1 VTGVVD
7 TIAGPVPRV
16 GAAWTWRDRL
26 GAWRVRWGVGR
37 DDYRVDPGLYALGD
51 PDPDSPVL
59 VTANYKL
66 TFDVVRRDMV
76 GRSAW
81 LLVLDTRGINV
92 WCAAGKRTFST
103 DEIVRWIEGA
113 RLTQVVAHQR
123 LVVPQLGATGVAAH
137 LVRKATGFRVM
148 WGPVRSA
155 DLPAFLDA
163 GMKAT
168 PRMREVT
175 FPTGD
180 RLVLAPVEVVGTA
193 VYGWWAV
200 PALFA
205 ISGFGPWLYS
215 LSAVWHRGFAA
226 TSVFVAAALAG
237 GLVAPL
243 LLPWLPGRAFSI
255 KGAVSGLL
263 VGLGVLALWDRPL
276 DAVTVLAVL
285 LGMGALSS
293 FVAMNFTG
301 ATPYTSPS
309 GVEKEMRR
317 SMPWQALAAAASVVL
332 WVASAWIGKGG
343 V

>member
-1 VTGVVD
+1 MVD
-7 TIAGPVPRV
+7 TLAGPVPRV
-16 GAAWTWRDRL
+16 DTVLTWRDRF
-26 GAWRVRWGVGR
+26 GAWRVRWGIGR
-37 DDYRVDPGLYALGD
+37 DDYRVDPGLYAIGD
-51 PDPDSPVL
+51 PRSDSPVL

-66 TFDVVRRDMV
+66 TFDVVRKDMA
-76 GRSAW
+76 GHSAW

-103 DEIVRWIEGA
+103 DEVVRWVDGA
-113 RLTQVVAHQR
+113 QLTQVVTHRR

-137 LVRKATGFRVM
+137 LVHKATGFRVA

-168 PRMREVT
+168 QQMREVT
-175 FPTGD
+175 FTAAD
-180 RLVLAPVEVVGTA
+180 RLVLSPVELVGTA
-193 VYGWWAV
+193 SYGWWAV

-205 ISGFGPWLYS
+205 ISGFGPWLFS
-215 LSAVWHRGFAA
+215 LQAVWHRGFAA

-237 GLVAPL
+237 GVVAPL
-243 LLPWLPGRAFSI
+243 LLPWLPGRAFSV
-255 KGAVSGLL
+255 KGAVSGLV

-276 DAVTVLAVL
+276 DAVTVFAVL
-285 LGMGALSS
+285 LGIGSLSS
-293 FVAMNFTG
+293 FIAMNFTG
-301 ATPYTSPS
+301 STPYTSPS
-309 GVEKEMRR
+309 GVEKEMRH

-332 WVASAWIGKGG
+332 WVASAWVGKGG

>member
-1 VTGVVD
+1 VEGVVD
-7 TIAGPVPRV
+7 TLAGAVPRV
-16 GAAWTWRDRL
+16 RTAWTWRDRL
-26 GAWRVRWGVGR
+26 GAWRVRWGIGR
-37 DDYRVDPGLYALGD
+37 DDYRVDPGLYALGE

-66 TFDVVRRDMV
+66 TFDVVRRDMA

-103 DEIVRWIEGA
+103 DEIVRWVEGA
-113 RLTQVVAHQR
+113 RLTQVVAHPR

-137 LVRKATGFRVM
+137 LVRKATGFRVT

-168 PRMREVT
+168 PRMREVA
-175 FPTGD
+175 FPAID

-193 VYGWWAV
+193 AYGWWVV

-205 ISGFGPWLYS
+205 ISGFGPWIFS
-215 LSAVWHRGFAA
+215 LDAAWHRGFAA

-243 LLPWLPGRAFSI
+243 LLPWLPGRAFSV
-255 KGAVSGLL
+255 KGAASGLL

-276 DAVTVLAVL
+276 DAVTVLAVM
-285 LGMGALSS
+285 LGVGALSS
-293 FVAMNFTG
+293 FIAMNFTG
-301 ATPYTSPS
+301 STPYTSPS
-309 GVEKEMRR
+309 GVEREMRR
-317 SMPWQALAAAASVVL
+317 STPWQGLAAAASVVL
-332 WVASAWIGKGG
+332 WVGSAWIGKGG